1 MEDPV
6 TSPVPV
12 PVACALMR
20 STDFGKIAAALAAA
34 QGEMTAAL
42 KENANP
48 AFKSRYAD
56 LASVLDACRPA
67 LSKAGIAIT
76 QPPSIAGADVAVETW
91 FLHSSGE
98 YLACRVTAK
107 AKGTD
112 PQSIGS
118 TITYLRRY
126 GLMALA
132 GVAPDDDDD
141 GNAASR
147 RREEPRHR
155 PEPPREEPAP
165 SRPAAPAASTPLSS
179 AVTVEQYDAW
189 AARNGRASWAA
200 TDDATRAKVNAWLAD
215 PANVAKVTA

>member
-12 PVACALMR
+12 ACALMR
-20 STDFGKIAAALAAA
+20 SAEFGKIAAALAAA

-76 QPPSIAGADVAVETW
+76 QPPSITGADVAVETW

-98 YLACRVTAK
+98 FLACRVTAK

-147 RREEPRHR
+147 RREEPRPR
-155 PEPPREEPAP
+155 FEPSREE
-165 SRPAAPAASTPLSS
+165 AAPAPRPGIPLTV
-179 AVTVEQYDAW
+179 VTVEQYDAW
-189 AARNGRASWAA
+189 AARNSRSSWVA

-215 PANVAKVTA
+215 PANAAKVTA